1 MVHFCA
7 QQRVSATE
15 SYGDLG
21 RRKSVGKLG
30 NKRTSGRL
38 SMEMVIPEETH
49 KFKGPFQGRME
60 SLSLTVGKWQP
71 CCAERRCRMR
81 EVEL

>member
-60 SLSLTVGKWQP
+60 SLSLRLWANGSHAVQKGD
-71 CCAERRCRMR
+71 A
-81 EVEL
+81 V